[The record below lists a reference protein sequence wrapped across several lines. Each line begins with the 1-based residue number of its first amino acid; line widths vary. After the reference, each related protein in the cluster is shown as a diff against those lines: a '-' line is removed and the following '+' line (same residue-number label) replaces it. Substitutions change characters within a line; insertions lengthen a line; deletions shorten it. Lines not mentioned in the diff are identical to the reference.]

1 MKVNEALL
9 MDLADCGSPERL
21 LGVILDHHR
30 DWKPPVD
37 VETFALTV
45 GILEFRD
52 LEVDGFVGA
61 LMTDLEKTKGIILSA
76 TGMSAV
82 RRRFTIAHELGHFL
96 IAAHRGDKRCTSKDL
111 METRRE
117 TLHQKEEAQANRFAA
132 GLLMPKPWFV
142 AQTDDLGS
150 PLLEHLRLLAAT
162 YSVSMEA
169 AANRYAELTP
179 ETCAFVFLRNGRIRY
194 ARPSRSFPAL
204 AVRSGDQAPTDYLRA
219 AVIAGTWATADAAA
233 WLRGDA
239 RSRKP
244 RVGIQVID
252 QRDGFQ
258 TALLHIEESTREE
271 DDELEDLIES
281 YTPRFG
287 RR

>member
-1 MKVNEALL
+1 MINGALL

-30 DWKPPVD
+30 DWTPPVD
-37 VETFALTV
+37 VEAFALTV

-61 LMTDLEKTKGIILSA
+61 LMTDMEKTKGIILSA
-76 TGMSAV
+76 AGMPLT
-82 RRRFTIAHELGHFL
+82 RRRFTVAHELGHFL
-96 IAAHRGDKRCTSKDL
+96 IAAHRGDKRCTTKDL
-111 METRRE
+111 METGRE

-150 PLLEHLRLLAAT
+150 PELEHLRVLSST
-162 YSVSMEA
+162 YSVSLEA
-169 AANRYAELTP
+169 AANRYAELSP
-179 ETCAFVFLRNGRIRY
+179 EACAFVFIRNGRVRY
-194 ARPSRSFPAL
+194 ARPSKTFPAL
-204 AVRSGDQAPTDYLRA
+204 AVRSGDAAPSDCQRGAL
-219 AVIAGTWATADAAA
+219 IAGSWTRADSGA
-233 WLRGDA
+233 WLRSDTMN
-239 RSRKP
+239 RRP
-244 RVGIQVID
+244 DVRMQILD
-252 QRDGFQ
+252 QTGGFQ
-258 TALLHIEESTREE
+258 TVLLHMDAATYEDEAEEA
-271 DDELEDLIES
+271 DLIDS

>member
-1 MKVNEALL
+1 

-21 LGVILDHHR
+21 LGVILEHHR

-37 VETFALTV
+37 VETFARTV

-52 LEVDGFVGA
+52 LDVDGFVGA

-82 RRRFTIAHELGHFL
+82 RRRFTVAHELGHFL

-142 AQTDDLGS
+142 TQTDELG
-150 PLLEHLRLLAAT
+150 PPVLEHLRIIAAT
-162 YSVSMEA
+162 YSVSLEA
-169 AANRYAELTP
+169 AANRYAELTS
-179 ETCAFVFLRNGRIRY
+179 ETCSFVFLRNGRIRY
-194 ARPSRSFPAL
+194 ARSSRTFPAL
-204 AVRSGDQAPTDYLRA
+204 AIRPGDQSPSDCVRA
-219 AVIAGTWATADAAA
+219 GGRGWAAA
-233 WLRGDA
+233 DSDEWLRPDG
-239 RSRKP
+239 RSRRP
-244 RVGIQVID
+244 PLRIQMMD

-258 TALLHIEESTREE
+258 TALLLIEESQRE
-271 DDELEDLIES
+271 DDEELDDLIDS
-281 YTPRFG
+281 YTPRFN